1 MSEIRRL
8 TGFKPTGHLQ
18 LGNYLGAIRPI
29 VSAQSDTESIA
40 MIADLH
46 ALTVEHD
53 PATLRSL
60 TGEVA
65 STLLACGVTGP
76 IYLQSALSAHTEL
89 HYLLEATTGYG
100 EAKRMIQFKEKSAG
114 QQHVRLSL
122 LTYPVLM
129 AADILLH
136 DTHEVPVGDDQSQ
149 HLELTRAVA
158 RRFNDRYGQTFTM
171 PVGVTPALAARLMD
185 LQEPERK
192 MGKSSS
198 SPNGTLYLLDP
209 PEVTRHKIRRAV
221 TTPPGVANL
230 REILAAVTGEV
241 TPEFDG
247 YAGLKATVAEAVIEL
262 LAPIRKAHAELD
274 TAAVDEALSRGLS
287 HASARA
293 HATVSRAKNAIG
305 LCL

>member
-29 VSAQSDTESIA
+29 ASARPGTESIA

-60 TGEVA
+60 TMEVA
-65 STLLACGVTGP
+65 STLLACGVTAP

-89 HYLLEATTGYG
+89 HYLLEATTGFG
-100 EAKRMIQFKEKSAG
+100 EAQRMIQFKEKSSG
-114 QQHVRLSL
+114 QQQVRLSL

-149 HLELTRAVA
+149 HLELTRTIA
-158 RRFNDRYGQTFTM
+158 RRFNDRYGPTFTM
-171 PVGVTPALAARLMD
+171 PVGVTPTLAARLMD

-230 REILAAVTGEV
+230 REILAAVTGGPA
-241 TPEFDG
+241 PEFDG
-247 YAGLKATVAEAVIEL
+247 YANLKAAVAEAVIEL
-262 LAPIRKAHAELD
+262 LAPIRKAHDELAAE
-274 TAAVDEALSRGLS
+274 AVTDALSSGLS